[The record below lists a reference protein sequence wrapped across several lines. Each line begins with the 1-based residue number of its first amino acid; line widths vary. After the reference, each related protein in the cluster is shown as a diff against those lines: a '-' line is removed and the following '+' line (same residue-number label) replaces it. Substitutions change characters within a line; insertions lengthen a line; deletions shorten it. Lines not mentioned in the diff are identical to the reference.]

1 MSLFAK
7 PKEYVTASDQERRI
21 HFRMNCT
28 GIVEVSFFPDSRKF
42 DATLY
47 DLSMG
52 GCGLKVENY
61 ADGQINSVVD
71 MKIHIHGL
79 VLHIDGIIRNV
90 MGDGDRVGIEFMDVK
105 PDQAVRIYQLMG
117 ELYDKR
123 QGKMSLI

>member
-7 PKEYVTASDQERRI
+7 PKEYVTVSDHERRI
-21 HFRMNCT
+21 HFRMNCA

-52 GCGLKVENY
+52 GCGLKLENR
-61 ADGQINSVVD
+61 ALGQLNSVVE
-71 MKIHIHGL
+71 MKISIHGL
-79 VLHIDGIIRNV
+79 VLRIDGIIRNI

-105 PDQAVRIYQLMG
+105 PDRAVRIYQLMG
-117 ELYDKR
+117 ELYDKK